1 MTSSTETTG
10 SSFDFQ
16 KSGYVVFITVM
27 LAILALGF
35 FGNMLTIVVLY
46 QPSHRK
52 ETLTP
57 LMLNLAF
64 AGVFITVFGYPVL
77 IDVIMTGREIAT
89 DQTRCNWYGFVM
101 GTVGIASIGT
111 FTGMTLVMSYS
122 ARQMNPRFKVSRKI
136 SCCLIAASWVYGVVT
151 MLPPLLGWT
160 RFVPANSGVTC
171 GPDWTDISPSGTAY
185 SLLLI
190 ALGFFVPLSLI
201 SVSYFKIFR
210 YVSSTAVHN

>member
-1 MTSSTETTG
+1 MTSNIETTT

-16 KSGYVVFITVM
+16 KSGYGAFITIM
-27 LAILALGF
+27 LVILTSGF
-35 FGNMLTIVVLY
+35 LGNMLTILVLY

-64 AGVFITVFGYPVL
+64 SGVFITVFGYPL
-77 IDVIMTGREIAT
+77 PIGVIMTGSDMAAN
-89 DQTRCNWYGFVM
+89 QTWCNWYGFMM
-101 GTVGIASIGT
+101 GAVGIASIGT

-122 ARQMNPRFKVSRKI
+122 VRQMNPRFKVSRKI

-160 RFVPANSGVTC
+160 RFVAANSGVTC
-171 GPDWTDISPSGTAY
+171 SPDWTDVSPSGTAY

-190 ALGFFVPLSLI
+190 AVGFFVPLLLI
-201 SVSYFKIFR
+201 AVSYFKIFR
-210 YVSSTAVHN
+210 

>member
-1 MTSSTETTG
+1 MTFNMTSNIETTA

-16 KSGYVVFITVM
+16 KSGYGAFITIM
-27 LAILALGF
+27 LVILTLGF
-35 FGNMLTIVVLY
+35 LGNVLTILVLY

-64 AGVFITVFGYPVL
+64 SGVSITVFGYPL
-77 IDVIMTGREIAT
+77 PITVIITGSDIAA
-89 DQTRCNWYGFVM
+89 DQTRCNWYGFMM

-122 ARQMNPRFKVSRKI
+122 VRQMNPRFKVSRKI
-136 SCCLIAASWVYGVVT
+136 SCCLITASWVYGVVT

-160 RFVPANSGVTC
+160 RFVAANSGVTC
-171 GPDWTDISPSGTAY
+171 GPDWTDASPSGTAY

-190 ALGFFVPLSLI
+190 AVGFFVPLLLI
-201 SVSYFKIFR
+201 AVSYFKIFR
-210 YVSSTAVHN
+210 YVS